1 MAEKKPAEALA
12 LVDPENFGYNAKHLG
27 RCPTGV
33 MLDPTDPNNIREFD
47 ESHQKLG
54 VVTRWMY
61 VQLKAGKLVVEG
73 D

>member
-1 MAEKKPAEALA
+1 
-12 LVDPENFGYNAKHLG
+12 
-27 RCPTGV
+27 